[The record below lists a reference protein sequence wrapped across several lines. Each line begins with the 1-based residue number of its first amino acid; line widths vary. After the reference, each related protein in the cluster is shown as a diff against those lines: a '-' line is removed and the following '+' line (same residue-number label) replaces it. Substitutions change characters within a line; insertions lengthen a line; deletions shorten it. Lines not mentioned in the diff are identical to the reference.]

1 MSEKRKCCVCGSF
14 LDTLFERAKQNVK
27 TCSNKC
33 RQKRYRDRK
42 KHPGGDARSQEFD
55 HDSHELDEARLRRI
69 RCFVE
74 GCERGLNVYQV
85 TSNKGP
91 GGLHASPKPMFLGI
105 DT

>member
-1 MSEKRKCCVCGSF
+1 MSEKRRCCVCGNY
-14 LDTLFERAKQNVK
+14 LDTLFERAKRNVK

-42 KHPGGDARSQEFD
+42 KHPGGDARSDSQDFR
-55 HDSHELDEARLRRI
+55 SHEVDQARLTRI

-74 GCERGLNVYQV
+74 ACARGLNPYQI
-85 TSNKGP
+85 SPNKGP
-91 GGLHASPKPMFLGI
+91 GGLHASPKPSFLGI